1 MSKQLLIVEGKDAI
15 VLSVLLGQKGIG
27 NPKGYENKAKREK
40 EFIKNGEGYQGAIS
54 AFREAVESQD
64 YSNIGIIIDAND
76 KGAAS
81 RWKEIRHILTKQY
94 DTSELLKADAQKNGK
109 LISQTDAST
118 IGIWIM
124 PDNENEG
131 YLEHFI
137 SELVPPKDEN
147 WQHVEVVMADLQ
159 KQKYCK
165 LTKSKIGKAKLH
177 TWLAWQKE
185 PGKPFGTAM
194 QAEYFDVNA
203 PIVQPFLDWFSA
215 TFVLA

>member
-15 VLSVLLGQKGIG
+15 VLSVLLGKKGLSH
-27 NPKGYENKAKREK
+27 PKGYENKNKREK
-40 EFIKNGEGYQGAIS
+40 EFIKNGESYEGAKS

-76 KGAAS
+76 KGAES
-81 RWKEIRHILTKQY
+81 RWREIRHILSQHY
-94 DTSELLKADAQKNGK
+94 DASELSKADAQKNGK
-109 LISQTDAST
+109 LIAQPNSST

-124 PDNENEG
+124 PDNESGG

-137 SELVPPKDEN
+137 TKLVPSKDES

-159 KQKYCK
+159 KQKFCK

-203 PIVQPFLDWFSA
+203 PIVQPFLDWFSE